1 MLKYADNMQ
10 LYPFNMQIN
19 ANNMQEIY
27 KIIQSVLVEYA
38 KNMQENIQEN
48 MQFYMQDMH
57 KSKAR
62 YA

>member
-1 MLKYADNMQ
+1 MQKIFIKYARNMLKYAD
-10 LYPFNMQIN
+10 
-19 ANNMQEIY
+19 
-27 KIIQSVLVEYA
+27 
-38 KNMQENIQEN
+38 NMQENIQEN